1 MVKYTEN
8 ASLLPFNTFGM
19 DVKAS
24 LLVEYTREEDLD
36 TIFNDSRI
44 AGRPFWCVG
53 QGSNLLF
60 KGDYEGAII
69 HGSIKGIR
77 QQAQYEDVTLVEAGA
92 GELFDD
98 VCAWAV
104 AHQLYGAENLS
115 AIPGEVGAAVVQNIG
130 AYGAEFK
137 DICAAVSAYDIASKK
152 HVIIGV
158 DQCQYGYRTS
168 IFKQPEMKQ
177 RFVITGALLQLKRA
191 VRGHKPDFNLDY
203 GNIRTALAGKELTLE
218 NVRNT
223 ICEIRAAKLPD
234 PKVLGNAGSFFKN
247 PVISQKKFEAL
258 KAEYPNIPSYP
269 VSLPLREG
277 QGVSAEESVKVPA
290 GWLIENA
297 GLKGYQLGGAAVY
310 EKQCL
315 VLVNKDHAT
324 CSDLVNLCQHVVK
337 IVEEKFGIAIEPEV
351 NII

>member
-8 ASLLPFNTFGM
+8 APLLAYNTFGM

-24 LLVEYTREEDLD
+24 LLVEYTREEDLEK
-36 TIFNDSRI
+36 IFADPRVK
-44 AGRPFWCVG
+44 GRPFWCIG

-60 KGDYEGAII
+60 QGDYEGVIL

-77 QQAQYEDVTLVEAGA
+77 QQAQYEDVMLIEAGA
-92 GELFDD
+92 GETFDD
-98 VCAWAV
+98 VIAWAV
-104 AHQLYGAENLS
+104 AHELYGAENLS
-115 AIPGEVGAAVVQNIG
+115 AIPGEAGAAAVQNIG

-137 DICAAVSAYDIASKK
+137 DICVAVAAFDIENNR

-177 RFVITGALLQLKRA
+177 RFVITGVLLQLRRA
-191 VRGHKPDFNLDY
+191 TRGHQPEFNLDY
-203 GNIRTALAGKELTLE
+203 GNIRAAMTGKPMNLQT
-218 NVRNT
+218 VRNT

-247 PVISQKKFEAL
+247 PVIPEKQFNELKQKWT
-258 KAEYPNIPSYP
+258 NIPSYAA
-269 VSLPLREG
+269 EG
-277 QGVSAEESVKVPA
+277 GVKVPA

-324 CSDLVNLCQHVVK
+324 CSDLVSLCQYVVK
-337 IVEEKFGIAIEPEV
+337 TVKEKFGIDIEPEV

>member
-1 MVKYTEN
+1 MIKYTEN
-8 ASLLPFNTFGM
+8 ASLLSHNTFGM

-24 LLVEYTREEDLD
+24 LLVEYSEEKDLEA
-36 TIFNDSRI
+36 IFADKRV
-44 AGRPFWCVG
+44 AGRPFWSIG

-60 KGDYEGAII
+60 QGDYDGVIL

-77 QQAQYEDVTLVEAGA
+77 PQAQYEDVTLVEVGA
-92 GELFDD
+92 GESFDD

-115 AIPGEVGAAVVQNIG
+115 AIPGEAGAAAVQNIG

-137 DICAAVSAYDIASKK
+137 DLCVAVSAYDIPNRR
-152 HVIIGV
+152 HVIIGA

-177 RFVITGALLQLKRA
+177 RFVITAVLLQLRRA
-191 VRGHKPDFNLDY
+191 SRGQQPAFNLDY
-203 GNIRTALAGKELTLE
+203 GNIRAALDGKPVTLE
-218 NVRNT
+218 TVRNT

-234 PKVLGNAGSFFKN
+234 PKILGNAGSFFKN
-247 PVISQKKFEAL
+247 PVIGKELFDRLKKQW
-258 KAEYPNIPSYP
+258 PNMPSYDA
-269 VSLPLREG
+269 EG
-277 QGVSAEESVKVPA
+277 GVKVPA
-290 GWLIENA
+290 GWFIEQA
-297 GLKGYQLGGAAVY
+297 SLKGHQMGGAAVY

-324 CSDLVNLCQHVVK
+324 CADVVSLCQHVVK
-337 IVEEKFGIAIEPEV
+337 TVKERFGIDIEPEV